1 MSRPD
6 PSEGHN
12 TFLFIGENA
21 NSNKQMNIST
31 VLMLS
36 VVVYA
41 TLGNPIRIPQKGYR
55 DMRDTVR
62 GRPVVDDV
70 YEEYAGNE
78 RPFADVL
85 HHNRFNLEELMLPHE
100 AYVPEI
106 LDQIKLEQAQL
117 GANKHLNDEF
127 QMHVIKRAKDKITPY
142 SANPLMEKKIKESLA
157 LYRIYDD

>member
-1 MSRPD
+1 
-6 PSEGHN
+6 
-12 TFLFIGENA
+12 
-21 NSNKQMNIST
+21 MNISA

-36 VVVYA
+36 VLVYA
-41 TLGNPIRIPQKGYR
+41 TLGKPIRIPQRGYR

-62 GRPVVDDV
+62 GRPVLVEQTDDL
-70 YEEYAGNE
+70 YEEYTGNE

-117 GANKHLNDEF
+117 GENEHSNDEF
-127 QMHVIKRAKDKITPY
+127 QMHVIKRAKAKITPY
-142 SANPLMEKKIKESLA
+142 SANPSIEKKIRASLA
-157 LYRIYDD
+157 KCRIYDD